1 MARFKEV
8 LAFVNNKGG
17 VAKTTTTHAVA
28 AALLR
33 KLRNSRVLVI
43 DLDAQGNLSK
53 LLRFELERKKW
64 QELGE
69 TPTITDALTNAENT
83 EMSAMVYAAPETP
96 GLYFIPADT
105 RLDNIGPQLDAMTQ
119 PNCALLNIFSQPF
132 TYHKSVSDIQPK
144 WADTNKMHKEERVE
158 VGEPKYYIED
168 EFDYVLI
175 DCPPGHGKLHMNA
188 MSAAT
193 GVIIPVQLEMMSVG
207 GVANIVES
215 YRKVKRYINKDLTLR
230 GLLRVMVDPRLL
242 VAQSLTEALKEQY
255 GDIVFKAMIHR
266 CTDVSKAQCMPMSV
280 VEYAPH
286 STAGSDYLDFAQEL
300 IDTYEDK

>member
-64 QELGE
+64 HELGE
-69 TPTITDALTNAENT
+69 TPTVTDALTNAENT

-132 TYHKSVSDIQPK
+132 TYHKSVSDIQQK
-144 WADTNKMHKEERVE
+144 WADTNKMHKEDSVE

-230 GLLRVMVDPRLL
+230 GLYV
-242 VAQSLTEALKEQY
+242 
-255 GDIVFKAMIHR
+255 
-266 CTDVSKAQCMPMSV
+266 
-280 VEYAPH
+280 
-286 STAGSDYLDFAQEL
+286 
-300 IDTYEDK
+300 